1 MNARQSPTKNRNKI
15 SDHVRRKKNVDE
27 KTIKYT
33 NSHVHT
39 KLINDKYLMF
49 DNTGNVTFAV
59 GATSIL

>member
-15 SDHVRRKKNVDE
+15 SDHVRRKKNVE
-27 KTIKYT
+27 KTISYT

-39 KLINDKYLMF
+39 ELINDKYLMF